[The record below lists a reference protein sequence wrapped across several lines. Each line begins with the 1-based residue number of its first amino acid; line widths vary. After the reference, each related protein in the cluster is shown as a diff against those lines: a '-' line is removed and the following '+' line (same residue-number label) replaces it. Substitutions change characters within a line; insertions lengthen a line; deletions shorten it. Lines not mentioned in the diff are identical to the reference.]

1 MNISIIVAT
10 AEDNVI
16 GAKNKL
22 LWHISDDLKRF
33 KKLTTGHHILMGQ
46 KTFESIGRILP
57 DRTNIILSFEENY
70 QTSGGFVFTNIKD
83 ALKFAE
89 DRNEVELFVIGGG
102 MIYKEFLPVANKI
115 YLTKV
120 HKKYAGDTFFPEID
134 MNEWSEISNEKHL
147 DDNPPYEHI
156 ILGRRLS
163 D

>member
-1 MNISIIVAT
+1 MKISIIVAT

-16 GAKNKL
+16 GSKNKL

-33 KKLTTGHHILMGQ
+33 KELTTGHHILMGQ

-57 DRTNIILSFEENY
+57 DRTNIILSFEGNY
-70 QTSGGFVFTNIKD
+70 KTDGGFVFTNIKD

-89 DRNEVELFVIGGG
+89 NRKENELFVIGGG
-102 MIYKEFLPVANKI
+102 MIYKELLPIADKI

-120 HKKYAGDTFFPEID
+120 HEKYDGDTFFPEID

-147 DDNPPYEHI
+147 DNNPPFEYK
-156 ILGRRLS
+156 ILIKK
-163 D
+163 